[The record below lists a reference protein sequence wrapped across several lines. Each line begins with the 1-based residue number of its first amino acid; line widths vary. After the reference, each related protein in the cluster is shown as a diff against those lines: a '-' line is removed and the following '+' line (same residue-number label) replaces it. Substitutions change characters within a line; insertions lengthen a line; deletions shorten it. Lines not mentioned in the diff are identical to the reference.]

1 MTNTLKTIPTHELPD
16 FLNKESLEELIAD
29 RESYL
34 DDVSDVEGV
43 TDRDDVKADIA
54 TIQAFIDE
62 MEDSNCDDWGASGL
76 IRDGL
81 PFSDYIRETIED
93 CEGES
98 LKNLPWYIKDAI
110 DWDQVSDTCLSD
122 YTDYS
127 FGGLTYWG
135 R

>member
-1 MTNTLKTIPTHELPD
+1 MTNTLKTIPTYDLPD
-16 FLNKESLEELIAD
+16 YLNKESLEELIAD
-29 RESYL
+29 RENFL
-34 DDVSDVEGV
+34 EGN

-54 TIQAFIDE
+54 TIKAFIAE
-62 MEDSNCDDWGASGL
+62 MEDSNCEDWESCGL

-98 LKNLPWYIKDAI
+98 LGKLPWYIKDAI
-110 DWDQVSDTCLSD
+110 DWDQVAETCKQD
-122 YTDYS
+122 YTSYE